1 MYYLGK
7 CHEGD
12 YTMSYYCCNGQEFQ
26 EPNFYWVI
34 SDQPT
39 SLVHVEDSPEPPEN
53 AIKLGYEKDL
63 ETGDELPAYSVIAK
77 TERGKIPGKV
87 LGDGSNIAWVPIG
100 GETATED
107 FCWIVVN

>member
-1 MYYLGK
+1 MFYLGK

-53 AIKLGYEKDL
+53 AIKLGYERDL